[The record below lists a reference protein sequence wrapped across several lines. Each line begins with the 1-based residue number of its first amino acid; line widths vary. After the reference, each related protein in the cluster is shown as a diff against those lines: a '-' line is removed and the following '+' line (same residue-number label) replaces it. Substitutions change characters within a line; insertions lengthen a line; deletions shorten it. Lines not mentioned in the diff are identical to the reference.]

1 MVAPTAQA
9 ATSLTTARVIWGLYI
24 VFALMAR
31 HNLKLGRGDT
41 RGAWRVGLYIG
52 VVMLVSAVVGGFT
65 GPDGWFP
72 LSAAPVASGLFFALA
87 YLAIEPWTRRL
98 WPHVIITWTR
108 VIAGRWRDPLVAR
121 DVLAAV
127 TCVTASYALLRLV
140 QFAALRAGEPPLP
153 PQTELNF
160 GISLTQLLG
169 GSVMLSA
176 MVRPLTT
183 GLWVSVVL
191 FFLLF
196 VSYAMIRRK
205 WLAVI
210 VYIALG
216 SVVVFPGA
224 VAGSWIN
231 TLQWMLESRRG
242 AHQVGESRPACRAR
256 RRAAVLRRIE

>member
-191 FFLLF
+191 FF
-196 VSYAMIRRK
+196 S
-205 WLAVI
+205 
-210 VYIALG
+210 ALRL
-216 SVVVFPGA
+216 VCHDPQKV
-224 VAGSWIN
+224 
-231 TLQWMLESRRG
+231 
-242 AHQVGESRPACRAR
+242 ACRHRLHRAGVGR
-256 RRAAVLRRIE
+256 GLPRGRGGFVDQHAAVDARESTRRSPSWRKPTRVPRTSSSCGSSAD